1 MSYTS
6 IQIRPETRMRLAR
19 LKSSPRE
26 TYDDVI
32 NKLLDLIPSGDNE
45 GEYTD
50 EFRASLLRARLDMK
64 HGKLISL
71 EEAKSILGIE

>member
-6 IQIRPETRMRLAR
+6 IQIRPETRIRLAK

-26 TYDDVI
+26 TYDEII
-32 NKLLDLIPSGDNE
+32 NKLLDLIPSRDEE

-50 EFRASLLRARLDMK
+50 MFRASLLRARLDVK
-64 HGKLISL
+64 HKW
-71 EEAKSILGIE
+71 